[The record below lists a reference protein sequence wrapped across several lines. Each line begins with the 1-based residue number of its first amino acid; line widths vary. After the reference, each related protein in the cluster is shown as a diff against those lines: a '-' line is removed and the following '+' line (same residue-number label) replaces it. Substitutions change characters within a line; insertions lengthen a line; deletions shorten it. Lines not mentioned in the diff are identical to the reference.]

1 MSAVFTVYGK
11 ELRHYFVSPIGYIL
25 IALYWCASGFFF
37 SFGTVFISAIDMVNA
52 FHNISLLLLLMMP
65 FISMRLFAEERTTNT
80 LELLFALPI
89 GIPSIV
95 LGKYL
100 ALMTILFLMLA
111 GSTSAVAVLLA
122 FGEPDLGPIIGG
134 YLGVLFIGS
143 AFAAIGIL
151 ASSLVSNQIL
161 AAALA
166 WFVLIGFWF
175 IDYLTILVP
184 DSSLILL
191 IRHLSFSVQ
200 YLDLIRGVLDIN
212 ALAYFFAITLV
223 ALTLSASVIAMKRG

>member
-1 MSAVFTVYGK
+1 MRAFLTVYGK
-11 ELRHYFVSPIGYIL
+11 ELRHYFVGPIGYIL

-37 SFGTVFISAIDMVNA
+37 SFGTVFINAIDMVNA

-65 FISMRLFAEERTTNT
+65 FISMRLFAEERNTNT

-95 LGKYL
+95 LGKYF
-100 ALMTILFLMLA
+100 ALMTILFLMLV
-111 GSTSAVAVLLA
+111 GSLSAVAVLLA
-122 FGEPDLGPIIGG
+122 FGDPDLGPIIAG

-151 ASSLVSNQIL
+151 ASSLVANQIL

-166 WFVLIGFWF
+166 WFVLIGLWF

-184 DSSLILL
+184 DSPLILL
-191 IRHLSFSVQ
+191 IRHLSFSIQ
-200 YLDLIRGVLDIN
+200 YLDLIRGVLDTN
-212 ALAYFFAITLV
+212 ALAYFFSVTLV
-223 ALTLSASVIAMKRG
+223 ALTISTSVLAIKRE

>member
-1 MSAVFTVYGK
+1 MFTIYGK
-11 ELRHYFVSPIGYIL
+11 ELRYYFVSPIGYIL

-89 GIPSIV
+89 SIPSIV

-143 AFAAIGIL
+143 AFAAVGIL
-151 ASSLVSNQIL
+151 ASSLVTNQIL

-212 ALAYFFAITLV
+212 ALAYFFAVTLV
-223 ALTLSASVIAMKRG
+223 ALTLSTSVITIKRG

>member
-1 MSAVFTVYGK
+1 MFAIYGK
-11 ELRHYFVSPIGYIL
+11 ELRYYFVSPIGYIL
-25 IALYWCASGFFF
+25 IGLYWCASGFFF

-89 GIPSIV
+89 SIPSIV

-143 AFAAIGIL
+143 AFAAVGIL
-151 ASSLVSNQIL
+151 ASSLVTNQIL

-212 ALAYFFAITLV
+212 ALAYFFAVTLV
-223 ALTLSASVIAMKRG
+223 ALTLSTSVITIKRG

>member
-1 MSAVFTVYGK
+1 VSAVFTVYGK